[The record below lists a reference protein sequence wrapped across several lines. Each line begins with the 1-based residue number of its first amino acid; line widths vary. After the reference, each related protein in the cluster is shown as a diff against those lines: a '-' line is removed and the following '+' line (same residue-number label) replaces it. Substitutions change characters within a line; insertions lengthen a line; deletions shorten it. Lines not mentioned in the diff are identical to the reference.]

1 MPEIYIEEN
10 GYYSIDCTAAVWS
23 TNCIHDY
30 YQDAGHKYGEIG
42 FLKDTDFVIESDKA
56 IYLVEYKNANV
67 PGAAKPDAFRP
78 EKDIILNKVAEKY
91 FDTLHCLYL
100 LGKNKPKKYIYVLEY
115 PNGNSTSRLMIRNL
129 LQKKLPFRLQAQLSA
144 GKVRLIDEVKV
155 VNIEEWNADPELC
168 SLIVC
173 ALCNS
178 RVTMYNNNYGLFPI
192 FILGSLSGIVVVW
205 VIADFMQKNMF
216 LKWCG
221 KNSIVIY
228 VWQFVLTQ
236 FFKNVIEIIFN
247 VTHVNSPDFIMTVC
261 VFGVC
266 VFAVIPIVIFS
277 NRFVPELYGKKRV
290 G

>member
-10 GYYSIDCTAAVWS
+10 GYYSIDCTAAVWP

-129 LQKKLPFRLQAQLSA
+129 LQKKLPFRLQTQLSA

-155 VNIEEWNADPELC
+155 VNIEEWNADPELG
-168 SLIVC
+168 
-173 ALCNS
+173 
-178 RVTMYNNNYGLFPI
+178 RYPI
-192 FILGSLSGIVVVW
+192 RRW
-205 VIADFMQKNMF
+205 
-216 LKWCG
+216 
-221 KNSIVIY
+221 
-228 VWQFVLTQ
+228 
-236 FFKNVIEIIFN
+236 
-247 VTHVNSPDFIMTVC
+247 
-261 VFGVC
+261 
-266 VFAVIPIVIFS
+266 
-277 NRFVPELYGKKRV
+277 
-290 G
+290 

>member
-115 PNGNSTSRLMIRNL
+115 PNGNSTSRLMMFYFTTPVQMKHFQCVVHKPECSIQTQVVIL
-129 LQKKLPFRLQAQLSA
+129 KVLMIKSSA
-144 GKVRLIDEVKV
+144 
-155 VNIEEWNADPELC
+155 
-168 SLIVC
+168 
-173 ALCNS
+173 
-178 RVTMYNNNYGLFPI
+178 VTEP
-192 FILGSLSGIVVVW
+192 
-205 VIADFMQKNMF
+205 
-216 LKWCG
+216 
-221 KNSIVIY
+221 
-228 VWQFVLTQ
+228 
-236 FFKNVIEIIFN
+236 
-247 VTHVNSPDFIMTVC
+247 
-261 VFGVC
+261 
-266 VFAVIPIVIFS
+266 
-277 NRFVPELYGKKRV
+277 R
-290 G
+290 

>member
-1 MPEIYIEEN
+1 MKIKRIKFQNYTVFEDQQMEFSPGINVIIGEN
-10 GYYSIDCTAAVWS
+10 GTGKTHLMKALYSAWS

-129 LQKKLPFRLQAQLSA
+129 LQKKLPFRLQTQLSA

-155 VNIEEWNADPELC
+155 VNIEEWNADPELG
-168 SLIVC
+168 
-173 ALCNS
+173 
-178 RVTMYNNNYGLFPI
+178 RYPI
-192 FILGSLSGIVVVW
+192 KQRKTEESEKV
-205 VIADFMQKNMF
+205 KN
-216 LKWCG
+216 
-221 KNSIVIY
+221 
-228 VWQFVLTQ
+228 
-236 FFKNVIEIIFN
+236 E
-247 VTHVNSPDFIMTVC
+247 
-261 VFGVC
+261 
-266 VFAVIPIVIFS
+266 
-277 NRFVPELYGKKRV
+277 E
-290 G
+290 

>member
-1 MPEIYIEEN
+1 MRFTIWKCDIRMPEIYIEEN

-115 PNGNSTSRLMIRNL
+115 PNSNSTSRLMIRNL
-129 LQKKLPFRLQAQLSA
+129 LQKKLPFRLQTQLSA

-155 VNIEEWNADPELC
+155 VNIEEWNADPELG
-168 SLIVC
+168 
-173 ALCNS
+173 
-178 RVTMYNNNYGLFPI
+178 RYPI
-192 FILGSLSGIVVVW
+192 KQRKTEESEKV
-205 VIADFMQKNMF
+205 KN
-216 LKWCG
+216 
-221 KNSIVIY
+221 
-228 VWQFVLTQ
+228 
-236 FFKNVIEIIFN
+236 E
-247 VTHVNSPDFIMTVC
+247 
-261 VFGVC
+261 
-266 VFAVIPIVIFS
+266 
-277 NRFVPELYGKKRV
+277 E
-290 G
+290 